1 MNNRVILLCGLLF
14 SLFTGKPVYG
24 ADELDSITTQIIW
37 FAEERVYFNAG
48 VSAGITPG
56 WSFRLQSD
64 STGDST
70 GCFGVIDQVYPDVSS
85 APAPVGG
92 LPTLGFDSLA
102 GLSEV
107 WLYPPE
113 SAVLHLPHLRIG
125 IVNREQPL
133 DRLVDLLNF
142 LIPASIMWPWTR
154 SGELADPHEAGV
166 FASLMTP
173 EGRHWTVGLDTTGW
187 PEGEFPRSWG
197 ALVDRLNGI
206 IDDNEKTGCPTLWA
220 LRPRKND
227 PLDRDG
233 VLFEGFFYVNDTTVG
248 LEYTTA
254 FYTFAEYTTLG
265 RWRRAVVA
273 AAAFDSELDTRP
285 PGWLKAGRHSWVRNI
300 QHVDGRSS
308 PFLIDTITVLPY
320 ADYSDQWLALELG
333 EVDLCS
339 ISIDDILRGPVPRPE
354 YSASSAVQNAIVVF
368 GVNQQK
374 DDLSDNRLT
383 TAVCYLVDK
392 HLLARALL
400 AGQGIVAH
408 AIMPDKDPLTEAHY
422 PFDPRKG
429 RRILKDLRL
438 RRTLNFYV
446 DNRIDRGKT
455 VAEHIA
461 GKLAAEGIKTRL
473 ILTDHKQFAD
483 PDYVNSMDIFLYYW
497 PVSSERPD
505 VTFYPF
511 LYYPATRCGTNPL
524 ALDDPEFL
532 NLVENA
538 RREESRATRKRH
550 YREIEY
556 RLLTEPY
563 ICPLY
568 RPITSIVGAKQL
580 SGIRLTADGEIDIVV
595 SETVNE
601 TREVGR

>member
-1 MNNRVILLCGLLF
+1 MNNRVILLCGSLF
-14 SLFTGKPVYG
+14 FLFTGKPVCG
-24 ADELDSITTQIIW
+24 ADELDSITARIIW
-37 FAEERVYFNAG
+37 VAEERIYFNVG

-56 WSFRLQSD
+56 WSFRLRSD

-85 APAPVGG
+85 APAPLEG
-92 LPTLGFDSLA
+92 LPALGFDSLA
-102 GLSEV
+102 DLSEV

-113 SAVLHLPHLRIG
+113 SVVLHLPHLRLG
-125 IVNREQPL
+125 IVDREQPL

-142 LIPASIMWPWTR
+142 PIPASMMWPWTR

-187 PEGEFPRSWG
+187 PEGEFPRSCG
-197 ALVDRLNGI
+197 ASADRLNGI

-220 LRPRKND
+220 LRPSEDD
-227 PLDRDG
+227 PQDRDG
-233 VLFEGFFYVNDTTVG
+233 GFFDGFSYVDDTTVG

-254 FYTFAEYTTLG
+254 FHTFAEYVAAG
-265 RWRRAVVA
+265 WWRRALA
-273 AAAFDSELDTRP
+273 AAGGFDAELDIRP
-285 PGWLKAGRHSWVRNI
+285 PGWIKAGKFTWVRAMT
-300 QHVDGRSS
+300 HTDRRPS
-308 PFLIDTITVLPY
+308 PFLIDTITVRPY
-320 ADYSDQWLALELG
+320 ADYGDQWLALELG

-392 HLLARALL
+392 HSLARALL

-408 AIMPDKDPLTEAHY
+408 AIMPDKDALAEAYY

-455 VAEHIA
+455 VAEHLA

-473 ILTDHKQFAD
+473 ILADHQQFAD

-524 ALDDPEFL
+524 ALDNPVFL
-532 NLVENA
+532 SLVENA
-538 RREESRATRKRH
+538 RREESRAIRKRH

-568 RPITSIVGAKQL
+568 RPISSIVGAKQL
-580 SGIRLTADGEIDIVV
+580 SGMRLTADGEIDIVIPA
-595 SETVNE
+595 SVNKI
-601 TREVGR
+601 REAVR